1 MILKKRIPKDFYR
14 LFRTRN
20 MDAYMEF
27 LVAIYE
33 ENNEVY
39 AALGLTRE
47 ECVSIIRETMAR
59 SGMVWQEDEGE
70 REAEE
75 NALAVGRREHTDL
88 TEDARRESD
97 STGGT
102 GSSAAVI
109 LGRLIDWG
117 WLNSDYDE
125 KMNSYVISFP
135 EYSQL
140 YVELFRKLQ
149 SEDDSGER
157 ESILSIYSALYTF
170 QADPEKNNGILK
182 NALTT
187 SRRLGQ
193 LLSNMQDGMRGYF
206 DKLSG
211 KKNFIG
217 IQEVLVEEINNS
229 DSRKYAILT
238 TTDSFYRYKEA
249 VKELISQIL
258 GENDLRR
265 QKLEDRLEELRYRQ
279 ECDSS
284 QNCAVSD
291 ADAQKMEAGD
301 REQSPALKGAD
312 RREYLRCSRAVEICG
327 ETAELICS
335 IEREFDQ
342 IERKYNKLIEQKTIF
357 AKRALARVRY
367 ILQEGTNENDDL
379 IRLLNLLDKNPHR
392 EEILEELRDR
402 MQFGAPYEVMSDGSF
417 YQKREKSDRTFQ
429 PTVSQEEAAEDSRQL
444 TDFVPKP
451 LYTKKQLR
459 EFREKNTRDGR
470 FVAGEDTVQSVEDLE
485 KLLFLWQEETESR
498 LKTDRILLGEEIE
511 TAEGFRFSGL
521 EIME

>member
-75 NALAVGRREHTDL
+75 NALAVGRRENTDL

-170 QADPEKNNGILK
+170 QADPEKNNGIL
-182 NALTT
+182 
-187 SRRLGQ
+187 
-193 LLSNMQDGMRGYF
+193 
-206 DKLSG
+206 
-211 KKNFIG
+211 
-217 IQEVLVEEINNS
+217 
-229 DSRKYAILT
+229 
-238 TTDSFYRYKEA
+238 
-249 VKELISQIL
+249 
-258 GENDLRR
+258 
-265 QKLEDRLEELRYRQ
+265 
-279 ECDSS
+279 
-284 QNCAVSD
+284 
-291 ADAQKMEAGD
+291 
-301 REQSPALKGAD
+301 
-312 RREYLRCSRAVEICG
+312 
-327 ETAELICS
+327 
-335 IEREFDQ
+335 
-342 IERKYNKLIEQKTIF
+342 
-357 AKRALARVRY
+357 
-367 ILQEGTNENDDL
+367 
-379 IRLLNLLDKNPHR
+379 
-392 EEILEELRDR
+392 
-402 MQFGAPYEVMSDGSF
+402 
-417 YQKREKSDRTFQ
+417 
-429 PTVSQEEAAEDSRQL
+429 
-444 TDFVPKP
+444 
-451 LYTKKQLR
+451 
-459 EFREKNTRDGR
+459 
-470 FVAGEDTVQSVEDLE
+470 
-485 KLLFLWQEETESR
+485 
-498 LKTDRILLGEEIE
+498 
-511 TAEGFRFSGL
+511 
-521 EIME
+521 